1 MCTTN
6 RIGRTVAILAVA
18 VLASL
23 GLTACPGP
31 ATLTVTDHVTGLTRP
46 WDLAFLPDGGLL
58 FTQRT
63 GQIRL
68 RTTGGSVVTL
78 ATPTDVVAVGEG
90 GMLGVAVDPAYATN
104 RRIYTCF
111 NSNLSGAADVRLV
124 RWEVNATATAL
135 VNRTDLVTGIPAAA
149 NGRHSGC
156 RPRFGPDGHIWM
168 GTGDAAQPTVPQDPT
183 SLGGKVLRVTT
194 SGAAAPGNPGG
205 ALDPR
210 IYTYGHRNVQG
221 VSFDDAGQAWSVE
234 HGTDRDD
241 ELNKLVAGGNYGWD
255 PRPLT
260 GTLFY
265 DESRPMTDPVR
276 HPGAI
281 AAVWSSG
288 YPTIAPSG
296 ATFVP
301 VGLPAWKGWQD
312 DLAMAVLK
320 DQHLRILTLNGT
332 RTAIDEQLVRVT
344 GQGRLRSAVMG
355 PDGNLYIATDATAG
369 RILKV
374 TPSG

>member
-1 MCTTN
+1 MN
-6 RIGRTVAILAVA
+6 RSTLVRGSLVAMAAALAA
-18 VLASL
+18 L
-23 GLTACPGP
+23 GLTGCPGP
-31 ATLTVTDHVTGLTRP
+31 ATLTVSEHLTGLSRP
-46 WDLAFLPDGGLL
+46 WDLAFLPDGSLL

-68 RTTGGSVVTL
+68 RKNDGSVVTL
-78 ATPTDVVAVGEG
+78 ATPADVVVAGEG
-90 GMLGVAVDPAYATN
+90 GMLGVAVDPDFTTN

-111 NSNLSGAADVRLV
+111 NSNLSGTNDVRLV
-124 RWEVNATATAL
+124 RWKINDQATGL
-135 VNRTDLVTGIPAAA
+135 GERSDLVTAIPAAA

-156 RPRFGPDGHIWM
+156 RPRFGPDGYIWM
-168 GTGDAAQPTVPQDPT
+168 GTGDAAMPANPQDPA
-183 SLGGKVLRVTT
+183 SLGGKVLRITT
-194 SGAAAPGNPGG
+194 AGGGAPGNPGG
-205 ALDPR
+205 VLDPR

-221 VSFDDAGQAWSVE
+221 VAFDDAGQPWSVE

-255 PRPLT
+255 PRPLS
-260 GTLFY
+260 GPMFY

-288 YPTIAPSG
+288 NPTIAPSG
-296 ATFVP
+296 ATFIP
-301 VGLPAWKGWQD
+301 VGAHAWKGWQD

-320 DQHLRILTLNGT
+320 DQHLRIITFNT
-332 RTAIDEQLVRVT
+332 NRDAVDEQLVRVT
-344 GQGRLRSAVMG
+344 GYGRLRSAVMG
-355 PDGNLYIATDATAG
+355 PDGNLYIATDSNSG

-374 TPSG
+374 TPSD

>member
-1 MCTTN
+1 MRTAS
-6 RIGRTVAILAVA
+6 RIRRTLAVATVA

-23 GLTACPGP
+23 GLSACPGP

-78 ATPTDVVAVGEG
+78 ATPADVVAVGEG
-90 GMLGVAVDPAYATN
+90 GMLGVAFFFNDAATPE
-104 RRIYTCF
+104 IYTCF
-111 NSNLSGAADVRLV
+111 NSNLSGAVDVRLV
-124 RWEVNATATAL
+124 RWEVNAGATAL
-135 VNRTDLVTGIPAAA
+135 TDRTELVTGIPAAA

-168 GTGDAAQPTVPQDPT
+168 GTGDSASPTVPQDPA

-210 IYTYGHRNVQG
+210 IYTFGHRNVQG

-255 PRPLT
+255 PRPLS
-260 GTLFY
+260 GPLFY
-265 DESRPMTDPVR
+265 DESRPMTDPAR

-288 YPTIAPSG
+288 LPTIAPSG
-296 ATFVP
+296 ATFIP
-301 VGLPAWKGWQD
+301 VGAHGWTGWQD

-320 DQHLRILTLNGT
+320 DQHLRILTLNST
-332 RTAIDEQLVRVT
+332 RTAIEEQLVRVT
-344 GQGRLRSAVMG
+344 GYGRLRSAVMG
-355 PDGNLYIATDATAG
+355 PDGNLYIATDSNTG

>member
-1 MCTTN
+1 MSGSKLT
-6 RIGRTVAILAVA
+6 RLAAVA
-18 VLASL
+18 VTVVLASL

-68 RTTGGSVVTL
+68 RTTGGTVVTL
-78 ATPTDVVAVGEG
+78 ATPADVVAVGEG
-90 GMLGVAVDPAYATN
+90 GMLGVAVDPAFATN

-124 RWEVNATATAL
+124 RWEVNAASTAL
-135 VNRTDLVTGIPAAA
+135 INRTDLVTGIPAAS

-168 GTGDAAQPTVPQDPT
+168 GTGDSASPTAPQDPT

-221 VSFDDAGQAWSVE
+221 VSFDQAGQAWSVE

-255 PRPLT
+255 PRPLS

-301 VGLPAWKGWQD
+301 VGLHAWKGWQD

-344 GQGRLRSAVMG
+344 GYGRLRSAVMG
-355 PDGNLYIATDATAG
+355 PDGSLYIATDATSG

>member
-1 MCTTN
+1 MRTAS
-6 RIGRTVAILAVA
+6 RIRRTLAVATVA

-23 GLTACPGP
+23 GLSACPGP

-78 ATPTDVVAVGEG
+78 ATPADVVAVGEG
-90 GMLGVAVDPAYATN
+90 GMLGVAVDPAFATN

-111 NSNLSGAADVRLV
+111 NSNLSGAVDVRLV
-124 RWEVNATATAL
+124 RWEVNAGATAL
-135 VNRTDLVTGIPAAA
+135 TDRTELVTGIPAAA

-168 GTGDAAQPTVPQDPT
+168 GTGDSASPTVPQDPA

-210 IYTYGHRNVQG
+210 IYTFGHRNVQG

-255 PRPLT
+255 PRPLS
-260 GTLFY
+260 GPLFY
-265 DESRPMTDPVR
+265 DESRPMTDPAR

-288 YPTIAPSG
+288 LPTIAPSG
-296 ATFVP
+296 ATFIP
-301 VGLPAWKGWQD
+301 VGAHGWTGWQD

-320 DQHLRILTLNGT
+320 DQHLRILTLNST
-332 RTAIDEQLVRVT
+332 RTAIEEQLVRVT
-344 GQGRLRSAVMG
+344 GYGRLRSAVMG
-355 PDGNLYIATDATAG
+355 PDGNLYIATDSNTG